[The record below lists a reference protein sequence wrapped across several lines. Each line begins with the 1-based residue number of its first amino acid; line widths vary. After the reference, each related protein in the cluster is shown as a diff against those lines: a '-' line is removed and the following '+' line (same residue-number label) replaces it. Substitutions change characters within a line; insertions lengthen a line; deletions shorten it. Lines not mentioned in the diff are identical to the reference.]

1 MEFTI
6 RYTMDGVNYSKV
18 INGDSEME
26 ARALFTS
33 EMKQQKYVI
42 TAVESL
48 RSQKESKE
56 DKTTKEKMD
65 DDEDAAEEEK
75 DSVSKK

>member
-18 INGDSEME
+18 VNGDSEME
-26 ARALFTS
+26 ARASFTN

-48 RSQKESKE
+48 RSKKESKE

>member
-6 RYTMDGVNYSKV
+6 RYTMDSENYSKV
-18 INGDSEME
+18 INGNSEME
-26 ARALFTS
+26 ARALFTK

-42 TAVESL
+42 TAIESL
-48 RSQKESKE
+48 GDQKDKE